1 LKGILRTKLF
11 LILLIVTLLTEC
23 VTKYQAWSK
32 SQGYKETKIEDG
44 KVKVS
49 FAANIYTDDETV
61 KDYLLYRCAE
71 LTLENKFDYFI
82 ILEQKNDKLR
92 TNLTSSVVGYASVQ
106 LNSPPAYSY
115 IIECGKGKKPDDYNA
130 YYANDV
136 KNTLE
141 SKIIR

>member
-1 LKGILRTKLF
+1 MG
-11 LILLIVTLLTEC
+11 TLLTQC

-32 SQGYKETKIEDG
+32 SQGYKETKTEDG
-44 KVKVS
+44 KLKVS
-49 FAANIYTDDETV
+49 FSANIYTDDETV

-82 ILEQKNDKLR
+82 ILEQKNDTPR
-92 TNLTSSVVGYASVQ
+92 ANLTSSVVGYSSAQ
-106 LNSPPAYSY
+106 LNRTPAYSY
-115 IIECGKGKKPDDYNA
+115 IIECGNGIKPNDYNA
-130 YYANDV
+130 YYAIDV